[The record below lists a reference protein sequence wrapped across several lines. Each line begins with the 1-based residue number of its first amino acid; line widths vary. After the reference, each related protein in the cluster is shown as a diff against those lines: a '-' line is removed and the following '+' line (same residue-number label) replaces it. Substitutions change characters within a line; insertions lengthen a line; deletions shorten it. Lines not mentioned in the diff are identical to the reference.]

1 MTEQQVINCIGL
13 TFDIFGVVILFK
25 YGLPADVSKHG
36 NGFLVVETI
45 NQKAIDKWNKY
56 NTWSRVGLVLIIAGF
71 ACQIASTCWT
81 FFVPVP
87 K

>member
-1 MTEQQVINCIGL
+1 MTLQQFINCLGL
-13 TFDIFGVVILFK
+13 TLDIFGVIILFK

-36 NGFLVVETI
+36 NGFLVVESI

-56 NTWSRVGLVLIIAGF
+56 NIRSRVGLGLIIVGF
-71 ACQIASTCWT
+71 VCQIVSI
-81 FFVPVP
+81 FISVP